1 MSCDRKRA
9 AVLPFASG
17 ASSLPAGSARLCASV
32 VLLFATTWVNA
43 ATFTVTN
50 TNDNGLGSLR
60 QAVLDANAL
69 PGPDTIEFASGIS
82 GTIQLNG
89 QLPITEAVT
98 IVGPGASELTIDGSA
113 VSRIFAIVDT
123 VTRDGGNICTT
134 PSSDFL
140 VSISGLTLTNG
151 RRLIDAPGGAVYS
164 EKSLSLNSVVISNSQ
179 AKHGGGLAVL
189 TRYAGQ
195 SLTIQDSQ
203 FLDNIARPF
212 PSSTTGISGGGLY
225 IAERCA
231 SVTSPFTAAISG
243 SVFSGNQV
251 QPSWPGVT
259 PRFLGPQGGGIHV
272 AQAADVTLTD
282 TRIVGNLVGTTTGA
296 ASRRAGFSVINA
308 KSFRIERSEIA
319 DNSADRSAA
328 GGFVTEDPAL
338 QTPATATG
346 VAIVNSTVSGN
357 AGLLAGVGSGGSG
370 IGVYGNVALEI
381 ENSTFANNSPQP
393 GAPGALSLSSGVTFP
408 ASASNTAPPSLA
420 LRSSIVANSL
430 NGAVD
435 IGIDGVVLT
444 QLTVNANQALVGT
457 VQAGVDVVGSGNA
470 LGLDPLLGPLASN
483 GGPTRTHAL
492 LAGSPAIDAGGGTLS
507 SDQRGVA
514 RPQGLAP
521 DIGAFELSDATPPQ
535 VSCAGA
541 DGAWHSADV
550 SISCTASDP
559 QSGLDNP
566 GDAAFALTTSTA
578 SGTESSNVLT
588 NSLPVCNTL
597 GDCTTAGPIGGNKV
611 DKKVPAITI
620 NSPAAGG
627 TYQLNALVGASYA
640 CMDGGSGLASCSGTV
655 ANGSPI
661 DTSSTG
667 TKTFTVN
674 ATDNVGNSPSPVNV
688 SYNVVSGG
696 GGGSTSADVGI
707 TLSAPATATTGGAIT
722 YTLSVANGSK
732 SAAAGVVVSDPLPA
746 GTVFVSASSSAGTVL
761 APPVGSNG
769 TVTVSIPSLDN
780 AAPVTIQIVVTVT
793 ATSGKLVNTASVAA
807 TTPDQ
812 NSNNNSDAKTTTVKK
827 K

>member
-1 MSCDRKRA
+1 
-9 AVLPFASG
+9 
-17 ASSLPAGSARLCASV
+17 
-32 VLLFATTWVNA
+32 
-43 ATFTVTN
+43 
-50 TNDNGLGSLR
+50 
-60 QAVLDANAL
+60 
-69 PGPDTIEFASGIS
+69 
-82 GTIQLNG
+82 
-89 QLPITEAVT
+89 
-98 IVGPGASELTIDGSA
+98 
-113 VSRIFAIVDT
+113 
-123 VTRDGGNICTT
+123 
-134 PSSDFL
+134 
-140 VSISGLTLTNG
+140 
-151 RRLIDAPGGAVYS
+151 
-164 EKSLSLNSVVISNSQ
+164 
-179 AKHGGGLAVL
+179 
-189 TRYAGQ
+189 
-195 SLTIQDSQ
+195 
-203 FLDNIARPF
+203 
-212 PSSTTGISGGGLY
+212 
-225 IAERCA
+225 
-231 SVTSPFTAAISG
+231 
-243 SVFSGNQV
+243 
-251 QPSWPGVT
+251 
-259 PRFLGPQGGGIHV
+259 
-272 AQAADVTLTD
+272 
-282 TRIVGNLVGTTTGA
+282 
-296 ASRRAGFSVINA
+296 
-308 KSFRIERSEIA
+308 
-319 DNSADRSAA
+319 
-328 GGFVTEDPAL
+328 
-338 QTPATATG
+338 
-346 VAIVNSTVSGN
+346 
-357 AGLLAGVGSGGSG
+357 
-370 IGVYGNVALEI
+370 
-381 ENSTFANNSPQP
+381 
-393 GAPGALSLSSGVTFP
+393 
-408 ASASNTAPPSLA
+408 
-420 LRSSIVANSL
+420 
-430 NGAVD
+430 
-435 IGIDGVVLT
+435 
-444 QLTVNANQALVGT
+444 LTVNANQALVGT

-674 ATDNVGNSPSPVNV
+674 ATDNVGNSSSPVNV

-793 ATSGKLVNTASVAA
+793 ATSGKLVNTAIVAA